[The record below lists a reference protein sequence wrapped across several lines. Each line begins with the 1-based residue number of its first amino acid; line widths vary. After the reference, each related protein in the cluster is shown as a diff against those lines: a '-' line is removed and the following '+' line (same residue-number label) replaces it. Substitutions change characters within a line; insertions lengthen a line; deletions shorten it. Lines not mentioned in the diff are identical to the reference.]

1 MLWKTE
7 NYKIETKTTETRIG
21 EEELKNDNSNNNRKI
36 EETPPRSE
44 AESYY
49 MVLQE
54 SQALLYNLAFV
65 FG

>member
-36 EETPPRSE
+36 
-44 AESYY
+44 
-49 MVLQE
+49 
-54 SQALLYNLAFV
+54 
-65 FG
+65 